1 MSHTFTQ
8 LTVHIVFSTKGR
20 ARLIPTARAAR
31 IHAYLASLING
42 RFGFAR
48 EVGGTHDHVHI
59 LFDIK
64 QVESVAD
71 CMESVKSVSSG
82 WIHDTLPDLRDFAWQ
97 EGYGAFSVSASS
109 IPRVRAYIQGQEAHH
124 ATRSFEDEFR
134 ALLKRHGIQYDERYL
149 WK

>member
-8 LTVHIVFSTKGR
+8 LTVHAVFSTKER
-20 ARLIPTARAAR
+20 RKLIPAAHAKR
-31 IHAYLASLING
+31 IHAYMASLIND
-42 RFGFAR
+42 RFGFTR
-48 EVGGTHDHVHI
+48 EIGGSADHVHI

-71 CMESVKSVSSG
+71 CMEAVKSVSSG
-82 WIHDTLPDLRDFAWQ
+82 WVHDTFAGLRDFAWQ

-109 IPRVRAYIQGQEAHH
+109 IPRVRAYLRGQEEHH
-124 ATRSFEDEFR
+124 KARPFEDEFK